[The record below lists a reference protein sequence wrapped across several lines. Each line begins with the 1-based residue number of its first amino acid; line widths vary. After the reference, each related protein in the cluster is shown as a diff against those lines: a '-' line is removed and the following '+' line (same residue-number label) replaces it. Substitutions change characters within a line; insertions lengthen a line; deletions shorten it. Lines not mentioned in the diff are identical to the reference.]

1 MRGILVGAV
10 LSVFLWTI
18 LTWCVVCAGTWFDG
32 DRMTSSFDALAFS
45 AACIAG
51 ALLTAAILAVSIALA
66 DEEDA
71 ALLKPVQ
78 ID

>member
-1 MRGILVGAV
+1 MRGIVVGAV
-10 LSVFLWTI
+10 LSILLWTI
-18 LTWCVVCAGTWFDG
+18 LSWCVVCASTWFDG

-51 ALLTAAILAVSIALA
+51 ALLTAAILAVAMALA

-71 ALLKPVQ
+71 ALLKPMQ